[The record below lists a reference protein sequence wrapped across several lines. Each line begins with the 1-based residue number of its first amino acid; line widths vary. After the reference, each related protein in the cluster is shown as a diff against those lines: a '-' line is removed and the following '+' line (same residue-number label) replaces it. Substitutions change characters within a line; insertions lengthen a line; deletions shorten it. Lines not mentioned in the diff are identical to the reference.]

1 MARRVPVRPPRRS
14 RPRPSEHEPASA
26 TADNADF
33 SVEAER
39 RSVEAG
45 YRYEY
50 ELGGYAAIQGTRP
63 QSIAYGLTDSP
74 ALQLPWIADGFKEWT
89 NSETVPEDTVDR
101 DALLTNVML
110 CWLTGTA
117 GSPARYYKE
126 GTDTWGSRSRV
137 PVPTAVAMFP
147 HDIAVPIPATRR
159 TQPQHRPMDRVRP
172 WWQLRRDG
180 GTGPDDRP
188 AGVVPELPLTV
199 VF

>member
-1 MARRVPVRPPRRS
+1 VGNRPPRRS
-14 RPRPSEHEPASA
+14 RPRPSEQEPGSA

-89 NSETVPEDTVDR
+89 DSETVPEDTVDR

-110 CWLTGTA
+110 CWPTGTPGRRPATTRKAPTPGGA
-117 GSPARYYKE
+117 GAAS
-126 GTDTWGSRSRV
+126 

-159 TQPQHRPMDRVRP
+159 TQPQHRPVDRVRP
-172 WWQLRRDG
+172 RWQLRRDG

-188 AGVVPELPLTV
+188 AGVVPELPLIV